1 MAKQEKARAAP
12 SAAPADELEVIDL
25 LSDSD
30 DEASPAAAP
39 AIMPA
44 VPAVAPLDSRES
56 DAGAAALLLTYL
68 CWAVSYIRDAELV
81 PRKVC

>member
-12 SAAPADELEVIDL
+12 SAAPADEPEVIDL

-39 AIMPA
+39 AIM
-44 VPAVAPLDSRES
+44 PAVAPLDSRES

-81 PRKVC
+81 PRQVC